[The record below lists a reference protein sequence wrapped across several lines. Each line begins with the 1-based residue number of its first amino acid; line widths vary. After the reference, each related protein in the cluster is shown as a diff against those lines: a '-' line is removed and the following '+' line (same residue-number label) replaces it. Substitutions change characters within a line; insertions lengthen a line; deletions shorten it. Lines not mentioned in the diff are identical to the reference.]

1 MQQAT
6 HCFHRLSASLPST
19 DVAKLLTLPEDTPI
33 HHIQKRLMAPA
44 HEQAKAAL
52 VDNLSTRDRAHLLS
66 SAGDPHTFSTT
77 PCPASLLLTNSQF
90 GIAASRRLLLPVY
103 HSSPYLTCPRC
114 SQPMD
119 SLGDHTLRCGRKG
132 MAARTKHWH
141 DKLVRALAR
150 NLRSLGL
157 RVSVEVAALPS
168 ERLPSEKRADLV
180 IYSADPSTHP
190 DIICDVRTCLPSLP
204 NLVKSASFTPGH
216 AAARGQQ
223 DKIKDWHLAAALC
236 HCAFYPLAFEDGGR
250 VGPYVTTLING
261 SISNASSNKSECAAR
276 QTLIWRDLS
285 ITNIRGVADTILK
298 NPPPEP
304 DPDSLTL
311 LHRNSVLTDL
321 PPPLFPNSRAPP
333 LPPPPGPSVPRPT
346 WLGTH
351 PQVQPLRATAA
362 VHIATVG
369 AVPATPPPAG
379 QPPPHPAPPPASN
392 AAAPA
397 LPIAEAPLPR
407 APTPSSTSTSC
418 EEPRFPP

>member
-1 MQQAT
+1 M
-6 HCFHRLSASLPST
+6 
-19 DVAKLLTLPEDTPI
+19 
-33 HHIQKRLMAPA
+33 
-44 HEQAKAAL
+44 
-52 VDNLSTRDRAHLLS
+52 
-66 SAGDPHTFSTT
+66 DP
-77 PCPASLLLTNSQF
+77 
-90 GIAASRRLLLPVY
+90 
-103 HSSPYLTCPRC
+103 
-114 SQPMD
+114 
-119 SLGDHTLRCGRKG
+119 LGDHTLRCGKKG
-132 MAARTKHWH
+132 LAARTKHWH

-168 ERLPSEKRADLV
+168 ERLPHKKRADLV

-204 NLVKSASFTPGH
+204 HLVKSASFTPGH
-216 AAARGQQ
+216 AAASGQR

-261 SISNASSNKSECAAR
+261 SISDASSNKGECAAR
-276 QTLIWRDLS
+276 QALIWRDLS

-311 LHRNSVLTDL
+311 LHRNSILTDL
-321 PPPLFPNSRAPP
+321 
-333 LPPPPGPSVPRPT
+333 LPPSLLKLPRSSSPATPAPPGPSVPRPA
-346 WLGTH
+346 WLGAH
-351 PQVQPLRATAA
+351 PQAQSPRAAAA
-362 VHIATVG
+362 VHAAAVG
-369 AVPATPPPAG
+369 AAPVTPPPVG
-379 QPPPHPAPPPASN
+379 QPPPRPAPPLASR

-397 LPIAEAPLPR
+397 PPIAEASLPR
-407 APTPSSTSTSC
+407 APTPPTSSTSC